1 MVIAGIRTY
10 LCILC
15 RISVCIQLLYLFC
28 DQSNLI
34 WKELENVVFYMSED
48 AKLYGDVNFIQSYF
62 ICGVQLILYSFLSLL
77 SYSKGVKP
85 LNMTSNV
92 L

>member
-10 LCILC
+10 LCIL
-15 RISVCIQLLYLFC
+15 RQISVCIQLLYLFC

-62 ICGVQLILYSFLSLL
+62 IYGVQLTLYSFLSLL
-77 SYSKGVKP
+77 LYSKGVKP